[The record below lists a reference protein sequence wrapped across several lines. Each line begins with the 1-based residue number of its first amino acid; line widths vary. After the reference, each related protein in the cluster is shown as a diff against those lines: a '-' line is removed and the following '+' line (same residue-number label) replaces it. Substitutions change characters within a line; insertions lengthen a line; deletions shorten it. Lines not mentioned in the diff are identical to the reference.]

1 MNKLKPKRIYATY
14 ILILLNIFLFALEIK
29 TGGSKDINTLNYLG
43 ALIPIKVLS
52 GQWWRVISAN
62 FLHYGFIH
70 LSSNMVALYVLG
82 KLIEINLGIIRYLFI
97 YLFSGIGAMLSFT
110 IFSLFQGNNYTILVG
125 ASAAIMGLVGTLLA
139 ISGYVWFKKKT
150 PLSAKRLRFIIMVII
165 IQFVF
170 DNLIPQV
177 SFHSHLFG
185 LIFGFLLGIIILFL
199 KLNFP
204 VGDRA

>member
-1 MNKLKPKRIYATY
+1 MNKIKTKRIYATY
-14 ILILLNIFLFALEIK
+14 ILILLNVFLFALEVK

-43 ALIPIKVLS
+43 ALIPIKVLY

-62 FLHYGFIH
+62 FLHYGFMH
-70 LSSNMVALYVLG
+70 LSSNMIALYVLG
-82 KLIEINLGIIRYLFI
+82 KLIEINLGVIRYLFI
-97 YLFSGIGAMLSFT
+97 YLFSGIGAMLSYT

-150 PLSAKRLRFIIMVII
+150 PLNAKRLRFIIMVII

-185 LIFGFLLGIIILFL
+185 LIFGFLLGIIILCL
-199 KLNFP
+199 KFNLSA
-204 VGDRA
+204 GDRA

>member
-1 MNKLKPKRIYATY
+1 MKKIKPKKIYATY
-14 ILILLNIFLFALEIK
+14 ILILLNVFLFALEVK

-62 FLHYGFIH
+62 FLHYGFMH
-70 LSSNMVALYVLG
+70 LSSNMIALYVLG

-97 YLFSGIGAMLSFT
+97 YLFSGIGAMLSYT
-110 IFSLFQGNNYTILVG
+110 ILSLFRGDNYTILVG
-125 ASAAIMGLVGTLLA
+125 ASAAIMGLVGALLA
-139 ISGYVWFKKKT
+139 ISSYVWLKKKT
-150 PLSAKRLRFIIMVII
+150 PLNAKRLRFIIMVII

>member
-1 MNKLKPKRIYATY
+1 MNKIKTKRIYATY
-14 ILILLNIFLFALEIK
+14 ILILLNVFLFALEVK
-29 TGGSKDINTLNYLG
+29 TGGSKDINTLSYLG
-43 ALIPIKVLS
+43 ALIPIKVLY

-62 FLHYGFIH
+62 FLHYGFMH

-97 YLFSGIGAMLSFT
+97 YLFSGIGAMLSYT
-110 IFSLFQGNNYTILVG
+110 ILSLFRGDNYTILVG
-125 ASAAIMGLVGTLLA
+125 ASAAIMGLVGALLA
-139 ISGYVWFKKKT
+139 ISSYVWFKKKT
-150 PLSAKRLRFIIMVII
+150 PLNAKRLRFIIMVII

-185 LIFGFLLGIIILFL
+185 LIFGFLLGMIILFL